1 MTLQIA
7 LIIVFIS
14 CLVYSQSDQSVY
26 MSDLPIINNE
36 IVFLENPSPYIE
48 KTYVPNWHEFVTN
61 TPSNMVGVLS
71 NSFTSDNLPVLGYI
85 SAMTTALVITD
96 ARTHSAV
103 KTFFKNNKQLNNYTK
118 YGVDIGDGRVNFG
131 IGSLFAL
138 YGLTFSDNRA
148 LRTGLQCTEALISNG
163 IMVQLLKRITGRE
176 SPVSSSSKSGTW
188 RFFTNIKKYQ
198 KNQPKY
204 YSFPSGHLS
213 TAMAT
218 LTVISQ
224 NYPESNYVRPVGYSL
239 VGLLGVGLVSKDM
252 HWFSDFPLAYALGYE
267 VGKIITSRNSSIE
280 ERKESSNIVNIS
292 FMPVFLTGGG
302 GINML
307 MSF

>member
-1 MTLQIA
+1 MTIRIILF
-7 LIIVFIS
+7 IVFIS
-14 CLVYSQSDQSVY
+14 CLVFSQSDQSVY
-26 MSDLPIINNE
+26 KTDVGITNYETVYLQN
-36 IVFLENPSPYIE
+36 LSPDIE
-48 KTYVPNWHEFVTN
+48 QVYVPNWHEFVTN
-61 TPSNMVGVLS
+61 TPSNMFGVVS
-71 NSFTSDNLPVLGYI
+71 HSFSSDNLPVLGYI
-85 SAMTTALVITD
+85 SALTAALVITD
-96 ARTHSAV
+96 SRTHSAV
-103 KTFFKNNKQLNNYTK
+103 KTFFKNNKQLSNYTK
-118 YGVDIGDGRVNFG
+118 YGVDIGDGRINFA

-163 IMVQLLKRITGRE
+163 IMVQFLKRITGRE
-176 SPVSSSSKSGTW
+176 SPGSSSSKSGTW
-188 RFFTNIKKYQ
+188 RLFPNVNKYQ

-218 LTVISQ
+218 LTVIAQ
-224 NYPESNYVRPVGYSL
+224 NYPESIYVKPVGYSL
-239 VGLLGVGLVSKDM
+239 VGLLGIGLVSKDM

-267 VGKIITSRNSSIE
+267 VGKIITSRNSSME
-280 ERKESSNIVNIS
+280 ERKESSNNVSIS
-292 FMPVFLTGGG
+292 FMPLFLTGGG